1 MKPGANFLDAIL
13 DFDAP
18 GAESRVAWRAMRA
31 ECWAVEGGDV
41 VLTVPFS
48 AWDREA
54 PIRTKRVRLRA
65 YSGGA
70 LRLTLVADDGPYP
83 EHETPML
90 ELGAD
95 VAPTP
100 LDVVETPDAWTI
112 RCDTG
117 VVAIVNRAAY
127 PLRHWS
133 DMIAGPE
140 AGFELSLLP
149 VDGPEV
155 EFHAYDHFFPALPE
169 SFGLGW
175 LEEQGRPIATFAS
188 LRAQVNERFAGTGER
203 FAKMDLCG
211 QTLVLENFDAAG
223 VNSRRAYKNVP
234 FYVSSRGYGA
244 LLLTSATVRLSVADV
259 SRRAVIARADDE
271 VFDLWII
278 GGGAPEPVL
287 RNYRALT
294 GFPCVPP
301 VWSFG
306 AWMAR
311 MTYFSRD
318 EVERVAARL
327 RAGKYPCDVIHLD
340 TGWFEQDWMCEWEF
354 GPSRFPEPRAFLTG
368 LRAQGFR
375 VSLWQFPFVAAGT
388 KWFDFALDR
397 GFAAR
402 RSPAAKSASAFG
414 PVPDGRSID
423 FTHPRAVE
431 WYQGLLANLLELG
444 AACIKTDFGE
454 NIDGEA
460 EYYQT
465 TAAKLRNLYSLLYQ
479 RAAFEATRRATGE
492 GIVWARAG
500 WTGCQR
506 YPLHWGG
513 DAAATWDGMAG
524 SLRGGLHLG
533 LSGFAFWSH
542 DVPGFHG
549 LPDFMNSPPDD
560 ELFVR
565 WTQFGVLSS
574 HLRFHGAHAREPWE
588 YPAIAG
594 TLREWMRL
602 RYALIPYLLA
612 EAQACV
618 AGGAPMLR
626 AMCLA
631 DPRDPTCWTLDDQY
645 MLGRT
650 FLVAPVM
657 RPGGTRDVYLPA
669 GRWRDV
675 WTGAV
680 FEGPVWLYD
689 VESPLARCPWFAV
702 DGAAAPI
709 LDQEVACTD
718 EIDWSRVR
726 QVPFDDGYTGLDAW
740 QNGSP

>member
-1 MKPGANFLDAIL
+1 MKPGTNYLDAIL

-31 ECWAVEGGDV
+31 ERWTVEGGDV
-41 VLTVPFS
+41 YLTVPFA
-48 AWDREA
+48 AWDRDA
-54 PIRTKRVRLRA
+54 PRQIRQVRLRA

-70 LRLTLVADDGPYP
+70 LRLTLVASDGAFP
-83 EHETPML
+83 EHDTPML
-90 ELGAD
+90 EMSAG
-95 VAPTP
+95 VAPMP

-112 RCDTG
+112 RTG
-117 VVAIVNRAAY
+117 GRVVAIVNRA
-127 PLRHWS
+127 PHPHRHWS

-140 AGFELSLLP
+140 PGFELALFP
-149 VDGPEV
+149 GDGPEV
-155 EFHAYDHFFPALPE
+155 ELHAYDHFFPALPE

-175 LEEQGRPIATFAS
+175 LEETGQPVATFVS
-188 LRAQVNERFAGTGER
+188 IRADSNERFVGTGER
-203 FAKMDLCG
+203 FAKMDLSG

-234 FYVSSRGYGA
+234 FYTSSRGYGA
-244 LLLTSATVRLSVADV
+244 LLLTSATVRLSLADV
-259 SRRAVIARADDE
+259 SRRAVVARADDTAL
-271 VFDLWII
+271 DLWLL
-278 GGGAPEPVL
+278 GGGAPEQVL
-287 RNYRALT
+287 KAYRALT
-294 GFPCVPP
+294 GFPRVPP
-301 VWSFG
+301 LWSFG

-311 MTYFSRD
+311 MTYFSRE

-327 RAGKYPCDVIHLD
+327 RAGNYPCDVIHLD

-354 GPSRFPEPRAFLTG
+354 GPTRFPDPRGFLGG
-368 LRAQGFR
+368 LRQQGFR

-388 KWFDFALDR
+388 KWFGHALEQ

-402 RSPAAKSASAFG
+402 RSPTAKSASAFG

-423 FTHPRAVE
+423 FTNPGAVE
-431 WYQGLLANLLELG
+431 WYQGLLSDLLELG
-444 AACIKTDFGE
+444 ASCIKTDFGE
-454 NIDGEA
+454 NIDIDA
-460 EYYQT
+460 EYAGMP
-465 TAAKLRNLYSLLYQ
+465 AAILRNLYALLYQ
-479 RAAFEATRRATGE
+479 KAAFEATERATGD
-492 GIVWARAG
+492 GIVWARAA

-588 YPAIAG
+588 YPAIEG
-594 TLREWMRL
+594 VLRDWIRL
-602 RYALIPYLLA
+602 RYQLIPYLVA
-612 EAQACV
+612 EARACV
-618 AGGAPMLR
+618 EGGAPMLR
-626 AMCLA
+626 AMCLV

-645 MLGRT
+645 MLGRA

-657 RPGGTRDVYLPA
+657 HPGGTRDVYLPT

-675 WTGAV
+675 WTGES
-680 FEGPVWLYD
+680 FEGPGWLYD
-689 VESPLARCPWFAV
+689 VQSPLERCPWFAV
-702 DGAAAPI
+702 DGAVVPV
-709 LDQEVACTD
+709 LDQDVACTD
-718 EIDWSRVR
+718 QIDWTCVR
-726 QVPFDDGYTGLDAW
+726 DVVFHAAYAGLEAW
-740 QNGSP
+740 RGGSG